1 MNDIKNLKF
10 FQSSIFKSI
19 TVMLL
24 SMSFI
29 ILGATYVFTQRQ
41 TKMIIEWS
49 FTTNNTQLQQI
60 MTLANN
66 ELAQFGSRL
75 EMLSK
80 SSEVMSMDP
89 IRSAGYLKSYNI
101 STLFYSGEPLTL
113 FDSKGQ
119 EVCNNSMLKGP
130 IVKYHINNQITP
142 QRYKASNWFRDNNSD
157 PPQKTFGIGV
167 ANSSQGSG
175 KLLSNFTSRRLWKIF
190 TESNIE
196 KNKILVATN
205 KNGEILYH
213 NDLKKWL
220 SESHNISE
228 LGLTNI
234 NLQNTEFKEAQF
246 VELENKKQ
254 YLISYVY
261 NQFFDLGIFSF
272 QPKSDIDQL
281 EHSIKIGNFII
292 LGASILMFLLLAIW
306 MYIYMGKPMGSLI
319 KHIWKITKGD
329 LTIEEIK
336 VGNRKDEIGILART
350 FNVMHGTIKRQ
361 IQELNTHRELLEQ
374 EVKERTRDLEAANKK
389 LDIISRTDELTGLPN
404 RRDINNTIEKEV
416 CRSERTEKPFCFV
429 FIDIDHFKQI
439 NDTYG
444 HGCGDLVLRT
454 VAQSIRS
461 MLRRYDVLARYGGE
475 EFLTLLPETNLEGA
489 RSVAERFRKKV
500 EAEVIKYA
508 DHTIHVTITLGV
520 SLFDKRLGPS
530 RSIQIADKALY
541 EGKENGRNKV
551 VVWDPART
559 TEEDYRAA
567 AIEMLE
573 TLKAK
578 NKALENAISQI
589 TKQKIAEP
597 EPEPMP
603 EISAEQ
609 KLKNEAMKKT
619 IQQLK
624 SKNII
629 ANNDL
634 IKDDFPEE

>member
-389 LDIISRTDELTGLPN
+389 LDIISRTDELPG
-404 RRDINNTIEKEV
+404 
-416 CRSERTEKPFCFV
+416 
-429 FIDIDHFKQI
+429 
-439 NDTYG
+439 
-444 HGCGDLVLRT
+444 
-454 VAQSIRS
+454 
-461 MLRRYDVLARYGGE
+461 
-475 EFLTLLPETNLEGA
+475 
-489 RSVAERFRKKV
+489 
-500 EAEVIKYA
+500 
-508 DHTIHVTITLGV
+508 
-520 SLFDKRLGPS
+520 
-530 RSIQIADKALY
+530 
-541 EGKENGRNKV
+541 
-551 VVWDPART
+551 
-559 TEEDYRAA
+559 
-567 AIEMLE
+567 
-573 TLKAK
+573 
-578 NKALENAISQI
+578 
-589 TKQKIAEP
+589 
-597 EPEPMP
+597 
-603 EISAEQ
+603 
-609 KLKNEAMKKT
+609 
-619 IQQLK
+619 
-624 SKNII
+624 
-629 ANNDL
+629 
-634 IKDDFPEE
+634 

>member
-205 KNGEILYH
+205 KNG
-213 NDLKKWL
+213 
-220 SESHNISE
+220 
-228 LGLTNI
+228 
-234 NLQNTEFKEAQF
+234 
-246 VELENKKQ
+246 
-254 YLISYVY
+254 
-261 NQFFDLGIFSF
+261 
-272 QPKSDIDQL
+272 
-281 EHSIKIGNFII
+281 
-292 LGASILMFLLLAIW
+292 
-306 MYIYMGKPMGSLI
+306 
-319 KHIWKITKGD
+319 
-329 LTIEEIK
+329 
-336 VGNRKDEIGILART
+336 
-350 FNVMHGTIKRQ
+350 
-361 IQELNTHRELLEQ
+361 
-374 EVKERTRDLEAANKK
+374 
-389 LDIISRTDELTGLPN
+389 
-404 RRDINNTIEKEV
+404 
-416 CRSERTEKPFCFV
+416 
-429 FIDIDHFKQI
+429 
-439 NDTYG
+439 
-444 HGCGDLVLRT
+444 
-454 VAQSIRS
+454 
-461 MLRRYDVLARYGGE
+461 
-475 EFLTLLPETNLEGA
+475 
-489 RSVAERFRKKV
+489 
-500 EAEVIKYA
+500 
-508 DHTIHVTITLGV
+508 
-520 SLFDKRLGPS
+520 
-530 RSIQIADKALY
+530 
-541 EGKENGRNKV
+541 
-551 VVWDPART
+551 
-559 TEEDYRAA
+559 
-567 AIEMLE
+567 
-573 TLKAK
+573 
-578 NKALENAISQI
+578 
-589 TKQKIAEP
+589 
-597 EPEPMP
+597 
-603 EISAEQ
+603 
-609 KLKNEAMKKT
+609 
-619 IQQLK
+619 
-624 SKNII
+624 
-629 ANNDL
+629 
-634 IKDDFPEE
+634 